1 MDTTW
6 RDDDTVTSFPDDL
19 LDLIIYIA
27 QSIVV
32 DKRDGCWTVPG
43 TYYPSVTVAGLTV
56 KLHRLVYT
64 LCVGP
69 IPPGHEV
76 DHECHNRASWCK
88 GGTECV
94 HRRCVRPSHLVAR
107 THQDNM
113 RASFRD
119 RPPRVFKALRP
130 GAWTATADL
139 AVDLGYVEPDADDIA
154 MHTAAIRLG
163 KLITATD
170 PNIRATDARRDRRGR
185 RRRGF
190 YVADL
195 PAAFRPEEAAG

>member
-1 MDTTW
+1 
-6 RDDDTVTSFPDDL
+6 
-19 LDLIIYIA
+19 
-27 QSIVV
+27 
-32 DKRDGCWTVPG
+32 
-43 TYYPSVTVAGLTV
+43 
-56 KLHRLVYT
+56 
-64 LCVGP
+64 
-69 IPPGHEV
+69 
-76 DHECHNRASWCK
+76 
-88 GGTECV
+88 
-94 HRRCVRPSHLVAR
+94 
-107 THQDNM
+107 M